1 MRTASSTISPTCP
14 QNTRHH
20 RLHHIPAP
28 GRHATAASGTAR
40 RCRGTPAAAECGRS
54 PAGPSALSARCA
66 RSASRRRPSGAG
78 APCEHRRLRLVPP
91 SGSQLGH
98 YRHGAAHVQRA
109 GVGSPLE
116 PRKGWCR
123 GSACAP
129 PAAVRMRRRCLL
141 TCSGRVGYP
150 FDQTTVIWPSFLF
163 DHRAIWLRLHL
174 PPIRHAFDRHAI
186 WLRRPSRPS
195 RGETGA
201 DEICQRG
208 TDVRFKQ
215 SRSKT
220 SRCPPRLRWA
230 IGRRRL
236 AKAAASSGTLAT
248 PLGPTACDRHR
259 NQRLRRPRAAVR
271 RWVCLT
277 TFRWQNI
284 LLAPI

>member
-129 PAAVRMRRRCLL
+129 PAAVRMRRRCLR
-141 TCSGRVGYP
+141 TCSGRACNSR
-150 FDQTTVIWPSFLF
+150 T
-163 DHRAIWLRLHL
+163 
-174 PPIRHAFDRHAI
+174 PPP
-186 WLRRPSRPS
+186 LN
-195 RGETGA
+195 
-201 DEICQRG
+201 
-208 TDVRFKQ
+208 
-215 SRSKT
+215 
-220 SRCPPRLRWA
+220 L
-230 IGRRRL
+230 GRRRSSSP
-236 AKAAASSGTLAT
+236 AANPGSSEIWASADCWRRQQRGRHGSRCQCSCST
-248 PLGPTACDRHR
+248 P
-259 NQRLRRPRAAVR
+259 
-271 RWVCLT
+271 
-277 TFRWQNI
+277 
-284 LLAPI
+284 

>member
-109 GVGSPLE
+109 GVGSSLE
-116 PRKGWCR
+116 PRQGWCR

-129 PAAVRMRRRCLL
+129 LQRCACVVVACAHAPGGLITPLIKRLSSGLLSSSIIVPSGCVCTFRPSGMLSIAMPSGSDDRADRAEVRPGRMRFARG
-141 TCSGRVGYP
+141 GRMRVLNKADPKPAGVP
-150 FDQTTVIWPSFLF
+150 
-163 DHRAIWLRLHL
+163 
-174 PPIRHAFDRHAI
+174 HA
-186 WLRRPSRPS
+186 
-195 RGETGA
+195 
-201 DEICQRG
+201 
-208 TDVRFKQ
+208 
-215 SRSKT
+215 
-220 SRCPPRLRWA
+220 
-230 IGRRRL
+230 
-236 AKAAASSGTLAT
+236 
-248 PLGPTACDRHR
+248 
-259 NQRLRRPRAAVR
+259 
-271 RWVCLT
+271 
-277 TFRWQNI
+277 
-284 LLAPI
+284 

>member
-1 MRTASSTISPTCP
+1 MHLARFHP
-14 QNTRHH
+14 
-20 RLHHIPAP
+20 PAP
-28 GRHATAASGTAR
+28 K
-40 RCRGTPAAAECGRS
+40 TPDTTVS
-54 PAGPSALSARCA
+54 
-66 RSASRRRPSGAG
+66 
-78 APCEHRRLRLVPP
+78 
-91 SGSQLGH
+91 

-248 PLGPTACDRHR
+248 SYAFGTHSSGEDAGWH
-259 NQRLRRPRAAVR
+259 A
-271 RWVCLT
+271 
-277 TFRWQNI
+277 
-284 LLAPI
+284 